1 LLFSLDDTLAGEQFP
16 DPTLAETE
24 PDGLLAVGGDLSP
37 DRIVQAYRQGVFPWY
52 SEDQPILWWSPDPRM
67 VLFPD
72 RLHISRSLG
81 KEMRRNRFQITVDR
95 AFSQVIEAC
104 AHPRGD
110 EQGTWLL
117 PEMIA
122 AYRQLHELGVA
133 HSVEVWQEGKLAGGL
148 YGNALGGVFFGES
161 MFTRVANASKVAFVR
176 LVQGLTR
183 QGFQLIDCQVFTTH
197 LQSLGAELIPREE
210 FLSLLKP
217 MVEKTMSFPEE
228 LPCA

>member
-1 LLFSLDDTLAGEQFP
+1 
-16 DPTLAETE
+16 
-24 PDGLLAVGGDLSP
+24 
-37 DRIVQAYRQGVFPWY
+37 
-52 SEDQPILWWSPDPRM
+52 
-67 VLFPD
+67 
-72 RLHISRSLG
+72 
-81 KEMRRNRFQITVDR
+81 
-95 AFSQVIEAC
+95 
-104 AHPRGD
+104 
-110 EQGTWLL
+110 
-117 PEMIA
+117 
-122 AYRQLHELGVA
+122 
-133 HSVEVWQEGKLAGGL
+133 
-148 YGNALGGVFFGES
+148 